1 MADDGSHLEFL
12 SPTSFAWDDEKRE
25 LNLAKHGIDFDGAIE
40 VFYGPIILRRSD
52 RNNEERWTALGYSDN
67 RLIVVVFARRAEVV
81 RIISARRA
89 RKMKKENI
97 VTRKWGDR
105 RKGKTD
111 WARVDKLTDEDIA
124 KAVASDPDA
133 APIDIDWSDA
143 VLVIPTRKKAIS
155 IRVDEDVLDYFKSQ
169 GEGYQ
174 RRINA
179 VLRSYMQQKAKPKKR
194 A

>member
-89 RKMKKENI
+89 RRNEEREYRN
-97 VTRKWGDR
+97 
-105 RKGKTD
+105 
-111 WARVDKLTDEDIA
+111 A
-124 KAVASDPDA
+124 KVGRP
-133 APIDIDWSDA
+133 P
-143 VLVIPTRKKAIS
+143 
-155 IRVDEDVLDYFKSQ
+155 
-169 GEGYQ
+169 EGQ
-174 RRINA
+174 D
-179 VLRSYMQQKAKPKKR
+179 
-194 A
+194 